1 MNNREIYNIAKE
13 NFDKLTFTY
22 NYKSGADNPY
32 EVGGL
37 NKLRHT
43 ILEFD
48 GISFLRGS
56 IDKLKN
62 GFLFTTT
69 GDKLM
74 INSTNHTEIDNFVK
88 TLRIGLN
95 FFIQQFESNYNIESE
110 TTLAIRLP
118 TVKTFND
125 LSRTANDFKK
135 AIEIPLLDS
144 KIDSELEIKTAEP
157 GSIWLM
163 VGVGT
168 TVAINL
174 VGGIAWAAAVIK
186 RKNAEAD
193 IFVQHA
199 RTLELKNDQID
210 LYVQAQKTQLENI
223 LQNEAEAIASK
234 HYSAQE
240 PETIERLKLSI
251 STVADLIDKGAKILP
266 TSKSDDIKQLFPEYG
281 KLSLIESAIKKI
293 SEN

>member
-1 MNNREIYNIAKE
+1 MNNREIYNIAKD
-13 NFDKLTFTY
+13 NLDNLTFTY
-22 NYKSGADNPY
+22 NYVNGADNPY
-32 EVGGL
+32 QVSGL
-37 NKLRHT
+37 NKLRNS
-43 ILEFD
+43 ILAFD
-48 GISFLRGS
+48 KIPFLKEP
-56 IDKLKN
+56 IEKLKN
-62 GFLFTTT
+62 GFLFTST
-69 GDKLM
+69 GDKLSL
-74 INSTNHTEIDNFVK
+74 NASNHTILQDFVK
-88 TLRIGLN
+88 NLVTGLS
-95 FFIQQFESNYNIESE
+95 FFVMQFESNYNIESE
-110 TTLAIRLP
+110 TTLAIKLP
-118 TVKTFND
+118 PIKTFND
-125 LSRTANDFKK
+125 LSKTANDFKK

-144 KIDSELEIKTAEP
+144 KIDSELDIKTAEP

-163 VGVGT
+163 VSVGT
-168 TVAINL
+168 TIAINL
-174 VGGIAWAAAVIK
+174 IGGIAWAAAVIK
-186 RKNAEAD
+186 RKNAEAK
-193 IFVQHA
+193 IFEEHA

-210 LYVQAQKTQLENI
+210 LYVSAQKTQLENI

>member
-1 MNNREIYNIAKE
+1 MNNREIYNLAKE
-13 NFDKLTFTY
+13 NLDKLAFSY
-22 NYKSGADNPY
+22 NYNSGLVNPY

-37 NKLRHT
+37 NKLRYA
-43 ILEFD
+43 ILQFEK
-48 GISFLRGS
+48 IPFLKQS
-56 IDKLKN
+56 IDELKN
-62 GFLFTTT
+62 GFLFKSAS
-69 GDKLM
+69 DKLEL
-74 INSTNHTEIDNFVK
+74 NAANHTTIENFVNQ
-88 TLRIGLN
+88 LRIGLE
-95 FFIQQFESNYNIESE
+95 FFIQQFESNYSIESE
-110 TTLAIRLP
+110 TTLAIKLP
-118 TVKTFND
+118 PIKTFGD
-125 LSRTANDFKK
+125 LEKVANDFKK

-144 KIDSELEIKTAEP
+144 NIESELDIKTAEP

-168 TVAINL
+168 TLAINL
-174 VGGIAWAAAVIK
+174 IGGIAWAAVVVK

-199 RTLELKNDQID
+199 RTLELKNEHID
-210 LYVQAQKTQLENI
+210 LYVQAQKTQLENL

-234 HYSAQE
+234 HYSNQD

-251 STVADLIDKGAKILP
+251 STVSNLIEKGAKILP
-266 TSKSDDIKQLFPEYG
+266 NSKSDDIKQLFPEYS